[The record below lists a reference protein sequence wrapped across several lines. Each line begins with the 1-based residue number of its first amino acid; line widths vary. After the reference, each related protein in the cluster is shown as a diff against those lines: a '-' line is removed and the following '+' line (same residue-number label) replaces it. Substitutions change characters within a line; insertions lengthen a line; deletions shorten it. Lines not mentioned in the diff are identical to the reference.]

1 MVFERVRNQSCRFY
15 RQFVTQQVSR
25 AADVLGSVFCL
36 VGLANSYITAAGGT
50 TSVTQSRSSATGAL
64 ALPTAHLHG
73 LAALLMLMSC
83 TKVEPGPIT
92 VVPNPVGGALISGP
106 KISGT
111 FTLNYSVTGYQN
123 ADSGGGCLVFQYPGE
138 EKKCEVNSDCQNFAF
153 LPVEDGASAYCADG
167 QQMAKSCWYKP
178 GDLSYC
184 AKYPNG
190 LNVGETM
197 HLPSILAKVPP
208 SQSGTI
214 SWRVSTCQNLKPG
227 PSGKPGCGDPF
238 SEADVHYHIEYG
250 PPSSF

>member
-1 MVFERVRNQSCRFY
+1 M
-15 RQFVTQQVSR
+15 TQQV
-25 AADVLGSVFCL
+25 
-36 VGLANSYITAAGGT
+36 
-50 TSVTQSRSSATGAL
+50 SRSSATGAL
-64 ALPTAHLHG
+64 ALPTARLHV

-92 VVPNPVGGALISGP
+92 VLPNPVGGALISGP

-123 ADSGGGCLVFQYPGE
+123 ADSGGGCLVFQHPGE
-138 EKKCEVNSDCQNFAF
+138 EEKCEVSSDCQDFAF
-153 LPVEDGASAYCADG
+153 LPVEDGASGYCADG

-197 HLPSILAKVPP
+197 HLPSILAKIPP

-214 SWRVSTCQNLKPG
+214 SWRVMTCQNLKPG
-227 PSGKPGCGDPF
+227 PSGKPGCRDPL
-238 SEADVHYHIEYG
+238 SEAKFTTISNTARPHRSDRLSTCYRRARRVQIKACCSPAELSEYSSKSPVKPG
-250 PPSSF
+250 PESPR